1 MIELVVLIVI
11 VIVIVLCIVSAMYKC
26 TDGTMDTKD
35 FSVSTCS
42 KLGDGTTVK
51 ESDTTSTTSV
61 DDTVT
66 SSPLLSGGG
75 VTAMLF
81 GSALSGEDDDTDY
94 SGYMDYFRLSK
105 DGVRVD
111 EYTED
116 LDEDGEP
123 DYFDSLEVDAFGPGE
138 CAKICYDKDSDINGQ
153 ECNAFK
159 MNSNGRKCSLYWSQS
174 KSGVTEDETVFR
186 LKVPRTPSTHAQM
199 NLIDIKASNTSKVFM
214 FEKPDYFSPGLT
226 TDAGNTTFMDGMDE
240 GFYKTGYSSTST
252 IKSMYIPPDRCVKT
266 FTGSN
271 GAGTATEYTMSQ
283 PDLSDKT
290 INSFIVGGVDSM
302 GRCEFPTG
310 INVEYSYY
318 LLKESGKPSVFYRNA
333 GTQWGSYG
341 GGEGL
346 TIQTTDPDYEQIN
359 VPYHSPEACWGL
371 DPVSDIVCQRKLDKD
386 TCLSTKGNDN
396 TDMCMWNRILEE
408 GEVVQNSLICKGKYS
423 SYDDECGEMRNQTT
437 CESVTA
443 GYDNNQKCVWK
454 T

>member
-35 FSVSTCS
+35 FSVGTCS
-42 KLGDGTTVK
+42 KLGDGTTTK
-51 ESDTTSTTSV
+51 ASDTTSATSV

-123 DYFDSLEVDAFGPGE
+123 DYFDSLEVDVNGPGE
-138 CAKICYDKDSDINGQ
+138 CAKICYDKDSDINEQ

-159 MNSNGRKCSLYWSQS
+159 MNSNSNHKCTLYWSQT
-174 KSGVTEDETVFR
+174 KSGVTEDENVFR
-186 LKVPRTPSTHAQM
+186 LKVPRAPATHAQM
-199 NLIDIKASNTSKVFM
+199 NLIDINASSTSKVFM

-240 GFYKTGYSSTST
+240 EGFYNTVNSTTSS

-266 FTGSN
+266 FTGWL
-271 GAGTATEYTMSQ
+271 GTGTETEYSISQ

-290 INSFIVGGVDSM
+290 IHSFIVGGVDSM
-302 GRCEFPTG
+302 GRCEYPTG
-310 INVEYSYY
+310 ENVKYSYY
-318 LLKESGKPSVFYRNA
+318 TLPETGKPTVFYRNA
-333 GTQWGSYG
+333 GNYWGSHG
-341 GGEGL
+341 AVR
-346 TIQTTDPDYEQIN
+346 QTTDSEYESVIM
-359 VPYHSPEACWGL
+359 PYHSPEACWGIAL
-371 DPVSDIVCQRKLDKD
+371 SNDS
-386 TCLSTKGNDN
+386 TCKAKTDSVYCRSTKSS
-396 TDMCMWNRILEE
+396 TDTTENICMWTRMLKED
-408 GEVVQNSLICKGKYS
+408 EV
-423 SYDDECGEMRNQTT
+423 E
-437 CESVTA
+437 
-443 GYDNNQKCVWK
+443 
-454 T
+454 